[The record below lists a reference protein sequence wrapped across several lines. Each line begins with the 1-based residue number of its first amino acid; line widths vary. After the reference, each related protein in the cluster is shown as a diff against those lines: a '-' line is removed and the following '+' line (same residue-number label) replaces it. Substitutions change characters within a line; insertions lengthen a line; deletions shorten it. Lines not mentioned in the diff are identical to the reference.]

1 MFRTVRHW
9 WSDGSGQHTARL
21 FLFEFVVVVAGVLV
35 AQGLANWVQDR
46 AEQRQ
51 GHVLFDKVI
60 DRGRRIEAVAN
71 YWHLHGPCLRDHV
84 DRIARSVSGG
94 PTMTMAEV
102 GRPGL
107 PTLATGDFSEDDWR
121 KIHDVAGNPR
131 FMALQ
136 DMLAMT
142 DPIERYSIDISDQ
155 WATFKL
161 LDTSIGPAS
170 SDDRARVRL
179 ATAIIDN
186 RLRWLI
192 FNVDQSKRGLRKIGL
207 APSSDLPVSER
218 MVDRCGLLKDWH

>member
-1 MFRTVRHW
+1 MFQTVRHYW
-9 WSDGSGQHTARL
+9 GSGRGKVTARL
-21 FLFEFVVVVAGVLV
+21 FLFELLVVVVGVLI

-51 GHVLFDKVI
+51 GHVLFDQVI
-60 DRGRRIEAVAN
+60 ERSRRIEAVAN
-71 YWHLHGPCLRDHV
+71 YWHLHGACLRDHV

-107 PTLATGDFSEDDWR
+107 PTLASADFSEDDWR
-121 KIHDVAGNPR
+121 KINDVAGNPR
-131 FMALQ
+131 FVALQ
-136 DMLAMT
+136 DMVATT

-192 FNVDQSKRGLRKIGL
+192 FNVDQSKRSMREIGL